1 MKLWQKNSN
10 DTAEVDRFTVGRDRE
25 MDMYLAQ
32 ADVLGS
38 LVEYGQMPEEETMK
52 LAVAMAYAEP
62 KRFWNL

>member
-1 MKLWQKNSN
+1 MFRRVL
-10 DTAEVDRFTVGRDRE
+10 
-25 MDMYLAQ
+25 

-38 LVEYGQMPEEETMK
+38 FVEYGQMPEEETMK